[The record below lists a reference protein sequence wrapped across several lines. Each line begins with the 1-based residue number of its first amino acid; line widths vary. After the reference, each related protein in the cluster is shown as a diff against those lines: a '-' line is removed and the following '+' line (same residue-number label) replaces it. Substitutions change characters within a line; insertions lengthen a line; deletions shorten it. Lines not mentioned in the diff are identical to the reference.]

1 MGVSVAAALST
12 RRSEETTT
20 SRRIHSPSSQRARL
34 RPGYSGTA
42 SSSRRLSKPTS
53 HSSKRPTLP
62 PMTIGTSPATA
73 SRTSTASTST
83 PGRSRRARRER
94 DRGWKALSSVGLFWL
109 HRDRI
114 AKRASSGV
122 HRVHYMH
129 VHCDNNPFRS
139 CETQEMACEVK
150 CKRHLSVMKVTSPSF
165 HCSLLLPVLI

>member
-20 SRRIHSPSSQRARL
+20 SRRIHSPSSQQAHL

-42 SSSRRLSKPTS
+42 HSSRPLTP
-53 HSSKRPTLP
+53 P
-62 PMTIGTSPATA
+62 PMTIGTLLATA
-73 SRTSTASTST
+73 SRTSTVSTST

-114 AKRASSGV
+114 AKRASSDV

-139 CETQEMACEVK
+139 CE
-150 CKRHLSVMKVTSPSF
+150 
-165 HCSLLLPVLI
+165 